1 MIPSAGS
8 LGGRGLGYLVLPGVL
23 WGLAIVLTFGMIDE
37 ARPQRPLQWAGL
49 LLLALAVSLIHAG
62 LFAAF
67 ASVARR
73 VGRWA
78 DVVLALAAGGL
89 YALFALSLVKFSMLR
104 SHLRFEDLWF
114 LATSARQAAG
124 EGTASE
130 RTWLGGAV
138 LLPLVLA

>member
-89 YALFALSLVKFSMLR
+89 YALLALSLVKFSMLR

-114 LATSARQAAG
+114 LA
-124 EGTASE
+124 
-130 RTWLGGAV
+130 
-138 LLPLVLA
+138 